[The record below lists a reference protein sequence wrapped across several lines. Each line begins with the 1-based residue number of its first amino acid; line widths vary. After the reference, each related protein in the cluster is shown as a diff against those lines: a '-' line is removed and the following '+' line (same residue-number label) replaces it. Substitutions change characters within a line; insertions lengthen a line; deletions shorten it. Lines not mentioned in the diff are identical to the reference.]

1 MKKIF
6 RTLLAL
12 GMSTAMVTS
21 IAGCSG
27 GTKSEAPAEAPAEVT
42 TVTVWTGNGHDKA
55 FLNEEIAKWNDTIG
69 KEKGIKIEYTVQDG
83 NISEKIDLAFTSG
96 QAPDL
101 FGGGSISK
109 LSENGQII
117 ALDDIEGG
125 AELIEKYKDDIMVG
139 RHKYMGKV
147 YTLPRTVNTYGLVYN
162 KEMFRNAGLVDEN
175 GEPTPPKT
183 LKEFREYAKKLT
195 NPEKKEYGIIFPG
208 KYGSWYSDDVM
219 KMASASCGMVDG
231 YDFKTGTFDFSKQ
244 EEIMQ
249 TIMGIKEDGSYMPG
263 VESLTNDAARAK
275 FGAGGIGMKVAGS
288 FDYGVLT
295 EQFPAQIEWGVA
307 PYPVVDENDTYLQY
321 MNNGGYLQINAQS
334 VEKIGAEKLM
344 EVYKWFYSDELLTAS
359 YKRGID
365 IPINWEIVEDIKLD
379 EKLEN
384 WREFGKLVSISASY
398 PAAMPTQLDGQE
410 KIAQIW
416 LNKIWPGTVAPD
428 GIADALKEY
437 GDKMNKGIETYLST
451 HPNFDKT
458 QYINTELNTK
468 R

>member
-6 RTLLAL
+6 RMMLAL
-12 GMSTAMVTS
+12 GMSAIVATS
-21 IAGCSG
+21 FVGCSNG
-27 GTKSEAPAEAPAEVT
+27 GSDVSSSEVT
-42 TVTVWTGNGHDKA
+42 TITVWTGNGHDKA
-55 FLNEEIAKWNDTIG
+55 FLNEEVAKWNETVG
-69 KEKGIKIEYTVQDG
+69 KEKGIKIDYSVQDG

-109 LSENGQII
+109 LSENGHII

-125 AELIEKYKDDIMVG
+125 KELIEKYKDSIMVG
-139 RHKYMGKV
+139 RHKYLGKV
-147 YTLPRTVNTYGLVYN
+147 YTLPRTVNTYGLIYN
-162 KEMFRNAGLVDEN
+162 KQMFRDAGLVDEN

-195 NPEKKEYGIIFPG
+195 NPAKKEYGIIFPG

-219 KMASASCGMVDG
+219 KMASASCGLVDG
-231 YDFKTGTFDFSKQ
+231 YNFKTGEFDFSKQ
-244 EEIMQ
+244 LEIMQ
-249 TIMGIKEDGSYMPG
+249 TIVGIKEDGSYMPG
-263 VESLTNDAARAK
+263 VEGLTNDAARAR

-307 PYPVVDENDTYLQY
+307 PYPVLDENDTYLQY
-321 MNNGGYLQINAQS
+321 MNNSGYLSINSES
-334 VEKIGAEKLM
+334 VEKIGAEKIM

-365 IPINWEIVEDIKLD
+365 IPINWEIVEDIELD

-416 LNKIWPGTVAPD
+416 LNKIWPGTIPAEE
-428 GIADALKEY
+428 IENALEEY
-437 GDKMNKGIETYLST
+437 GKKMNKGIETYLSN